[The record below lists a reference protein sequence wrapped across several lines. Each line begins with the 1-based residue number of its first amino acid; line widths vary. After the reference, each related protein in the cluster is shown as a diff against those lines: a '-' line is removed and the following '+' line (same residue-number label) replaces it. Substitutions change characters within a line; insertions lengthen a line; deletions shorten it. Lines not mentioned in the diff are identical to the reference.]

1 MTKDCKHAIR
11 VPECRHCKDL
21 GYEQITALRLD
32 LIGPCRHALKEPGCE
47 SCKGLESDIVSLP
60 RRVSIREKI
69 IRAAPEEVK
78 EAIKIWRKQWRAAGS
93 VICHWCR
100 QIFSPDECHADH
112 VIPLSRS
119 GRHDLSNLVI
129 ACAECNFRK
138 NARMPEVWAEM
149 IAHER

>member
-1 MTKDCKHAIR
+1 MPECKHAIR
-11 VPECRHCKDL
+11 VTGCIHCKDSA
-21 GYEQITALRLD
+21 YEQITPLRLD
-32 LIGPCRHALKEPGCE
+32 LIGPCRHALKEPGCQN
-47 SCKGLESDIVSLP
+47 CKGLESDIIAVTP
-60 RRVSIREKI
+60 RISVRIEI
-69 IRAAPEEVK
+69 IRAASEEVK
-78 EAIKIWRKQWRAAGS
+78 EAIKAWRKQWRAASS

-100 QIFSPDECHADH
+100 QIFSPDDCHADH

-129 ACAECNFRK
+129 ACAKCNFRK